1 MVELLAVIAIL
12 GVLAVIGIASVRG
25 ILGRSKTSYLDS
37 QSKMV
42 ALAGKSYFS
51 DHRTKLPKMIGP
63 KSEVSLEDLIQ
74 YKYIDP
80 VKDADGNECNL
91 DKKSKVVVQKV
102 SEEEYK
108 YWVYLSCNGETSGA
122 YEENPPTVSLNP
134 TKTEGKRKTPLN
146 VTLTVTDDTEVLSYR
161 YTIYKDDKEYKSVS
175 KLYKKPVSIRLDE
188 TGKYT
193 IKASAYDIYGNRG
206 ETQGGIYEI
215 EIADPDCTTF
225 KVNAVPNATSWQKE
239 NILFTVTSE
248 SPTIATWSLEDKYT
262 DNATKRITNKNLAK
276 KTTSTKKTFTL
287 KDNGTHELKIKG
299 YNSAGKS
306 CTVKQIYTYKI
317 DKEKPKQPTLTGNP
331 GKWTN
336 KSFKLTGTTVEK
348 YSGVAYWEYSYDQK
362 DWTKYANSEKEK
374 FTTTNFS
381 KDRNQYVY
389 IRVHDKAGNTSA
401 TSKSKIQIDKT
412 PPTKPVL
419 SGNPGWTRNN
429 FKLTGTTTE
438 TGSGVSYWEYSYD
451 KKTWKKYE
459 NSSKNKF
466 VTTEFSKE
474 RNQDVYIRVVDKV
487 GNKSEIASSHIQ
499 IDKTAP
505 TSPKLSGNP
514 GGWTNK
520 RFRLSG
526 TTVENGSGVSA
537 WQYSYDKK
545 NWKDY
550 ANSQTNSFKMPT
562 FNEDMNKTIYIR
574 VVDKVGNYSNVSNSK
589 IMIDTVKP
597 TLPTLSGNPN
607 KWTNQN
613 FKLTGSTTENGSG
626 VLRWEYS
633 YDQNK
638 WERYE
643 SSSKT
648 KFTTTAFSKER
659 NQNVYIRVID
669 YAGNISPSASS
680 LIRIDK
686 TAPAKPVL
694 AVTEGRVNTWVN
706 TNVAFTGTTS
716 DNLSGFNRFEYC
728 YDGTSW
734 NQQKYANPETYFFS
748 VNFNSIVYV
757 RAVDNAGN
765 ISGVASTGVSI
776 DKAPPTCSSS
786 GGSVT
791 GNFGLVTGSCSD
803 TGGSGCM
810 QALVTKTVT
819 ASGSYSPGT
828 VYDNAGNS
836 VVCPNAQFTLT
847 KPTTPTTPTTPEK
860 PKEETK
866 TVKVT
871 SNVTKWNISTERPC
885 SDAQVQCKTACG
897 SVSAKKD
904 KAKCLKDYCSSPSSK
919 AYKKK
924 NYDAIISGSS
934 GCFKTDGKYGNVV
947 GKVATSVSGDTLTVN
962 WRIFQGKYTF
972 IQKSYYVKLVLTQGD
987 NVKFSKTLK
996 EPQGSDWGNGT
1007 GVVQNHGSW
1016 TKKFS
1021 CKEAGTYRLKTI
1033 GNTTDPGFRMDFG
1046 TIKVTCS

>member
-12 GVLAVIGIASVRG
+12 GVLAVIGIAGIRG
-25 ILGRSKTSYLDS
+25 ILGRSKASYLDS

-63 KSEVSLEDLIQ
+63 KSEVSLEDLIN

-91 DKKSKVVVQKV
+91 DKQSKVVVQKV

-108 YWVYLSCNGETSGA
+108 YWVYLSCNGETSGT
-122 YEENPPTVSLNP
+122 YEENPPTVSLKP
-134 TKTEGKRKTPLN
+134 TKTEGKRKTPLDI
-146 VTLTVTDDTEVLSYR
+146 TLTVTDDTEVLSYR

-225 KVNAVPNATSWQKE
+225 KVNAVPNATSCQKE

-262 DNATKRITNKNLAK
+262 DNATKRITNKSLAK
-276 KTTSTKKTFTL
+276 KTNSSKKNFTL

-348 YSGVAYWEYSYDQK
+348 YSGVAYWEYSYNQK
-362 DWTKYANSEKEK
+362 AWTKYANSEKEK
-374 FTTTNFS
+374 FITTNFS

-419 SGNPGWTRNN
+419 SGNPGWTKNN

-438 TGSGVSYWEYSYD
+438 VGSGVSYWEYSYD
-451 KKTWKKYE
+451 KKTWKKYD

-487 GNKSEIASSHIQ
+487 GNKSKIASSRIQ

-505 TSPKLSGNP
+505 TQPVL
-514 GGWTNK
+514 
-520 RFRLSG
+520 
-526 TTVENGSGVSA
+526 
-537 WQYSYDKK
+537 
-545 NWKDY
+545 
-550 ANSQTNSFKMPT
+550 
-562 FNEDMNKTIYIR
+562 
-574 VVDKVGNYSNVSNSK
+574 
-589 IMIDTVKP
+589 TVK
-597 TLPTLSGNPN
+597 
-607 KWTNQN
+607 
-613 FKLTGSTTENGSG
+613 
-626 VLRWEYS
+626 
-633 YDQNK
+633 
-638 WERYE
+638 
-643 SSSKT
+643 
-648 KFTTTAFSKER
+648 
-659 NQNVYIRVID
+659 
-669 YAGNISPSASS
+669 
-680 LIRIDK
+680 
-686 TAPAKPVL
+686 
-694 AVTEGRVNTWVN
+694 EGRVNIWVN

-716 DNLSGFNRFEYC
+716 DSLSGFNRFEYC
-728 YDGTSW
+728 YDGESW
-734 NQQKYANPETYFFS
+734 DKKMTVNPATYSFS
-748 VNFNSIVYV
+748 DNFNSNVYV

-765 ISGVASTGVSI
+765 VSSVISTGVSI
-776 DKAPPTCSSS
+776 DKMPPTCVSS
-786 GGSVT
+786 GGSST
-791 GNFGLVTGSCSD
+791 GFFTMVSGGCSD
-803 TGGSGCM
+803 TGGSECT
-810 QALVTKTVT
+810 QPFIFKTVT
-819 ASGSYSPGT
+819 SSGSYSPGT

-836 VVCPNAQFTLT
+836 TVCPNAQAVIT
-847 KPTTPTTPTTPEK
+847 PAPSVTPTEPTK
-860 PKEETK
+860 PKEEEEVKEK

-871 SNVTKWNISTERPC
+871 PNVTKWNISTQRAC

-897 SVSAKKD
+897 SVGSKKG
-904 KAKCLKDYCSSPSSK
+904 KAECLKEHCSSPSGK
-919 AYKKK
+919 TLKKK

-934 GCFKTDGKYGNVV
+934 GCFKTDSKYGNVV
-947 GKVATSVSGDTLTVN
+947 GKVSTSVSGDTLTVN

-1021 CKEAGTYRLKTI
+1021 CKDAGTYRLKTI